1 MAYLTKD
8 ELGSNLYPEIIDEI
22 SRMDDTKVSTA
33 ITAAISE
40 ASSYLSAFDVT
51 AIFNAT
57 GDDRNAIVL
66 LYVKDIAIWH
76 YIQLANANIEIDL
89 RMERYKFAI
98 KYFEKVQSGKS
109 VPNLPYVSVEA
120 PAQAENFIK
129 WGSNT
134 KRHNY
139 FN

>member
-1 MAYLTKD
+1 MIDYQN
-8 ELGSNLYPEIIDEI
+8 SN
-22 SRMDDTKVSTA
+22 TTA
-33 ITAAISE
+33 INAAISE

-57 GDDRNAIVL
+57 GDSRNAIVL
-66 LYVKDIAIWH
+66 MYVKDIAIWH
-76 YIQLANANIEIDL
+76 YIQLANANIEMEL

-98 KYFEKVQSGKS
+98 KFFEKVQSGKS
-109 VPNLPYVSVEA
+109 VPDLPYVSVEA

-129 WGSNT
+129 WGSNL
-134 KRHNY
+134 KRSNY